1 MTNDFF
7 LFVKK
12 KLDMNKTKGFII
24 AGALGLLMIFIV
36 YVVIIVSRPVPLEIQ
51 GEVEAT
57 QIKVASKLVGRIDSL
72 AVKKGDEIGAG
83 MLLFTISSPE
93 LEAKFSQASAVRQ
106 AAGAQRD
113 KAFNGAQKEDIQA
126 AFNSWQTAL
135 AAAEFTKKTY
145 SRIQNLFQDG
155 VIPEQ
160 QKDEVETKMKAAV
173 ETEKAAHSLYEKAKN
188 GARLEDKDAAGA
200 LVLQADGV
208 ISEVNSY
215 LNERR
220 ITAPISGEIANVLA
234 ERGELIPA
242 GYPVVSIVD
251 LSDVWVTFNLREDL
265 LAAIQKGSLIP
276 ARFPALGMKEIMLKV
291 TYINVLGDFATW
303 NATKTRG
310 DFDMKTFEIHAVPVD
325 PTAGLRPGMSAIVNW
340 DRIRKGI

>member
-1 MTNDFF
+1 
-7 LFVKK
+7 
-12 KLDMNKTKGFII
+12 MNKTKGYLI

-36 YVVIIVSRPVPLEIQ
+36 YVAIIVSRPVPFEIQ

-57 QIKVASKLVGRIDSL
+57 QIKVASKLAGRIDSL

-93 LEAKFSQASAVRQ
+93 LEAKFSQVSAVRQ
-106 AAGAQRD
+106 AAGSQRD

-126 AFNSWQTAL
+126 AYNSWQMAL
-135 AAAEFTKKTY
+135 AAAEFAKKTY
-145 SRIQNLFQDG
+145 SRIQNLYEDG

-160 QKDEVETKMKAAV
+160 QKDEVETKMKAAG
-173 ETEKAAHSLYEKAKN
+173 ETEKAAHSLYEKARN
-188 GARLEDKDAAGA
+188 GSRFEDKNAAGA

-208 ISEVNSY
+208 ISEVSSY

-220 ITAPISGEIANVLA
+220 ITAPIRGEIANVLA

-242 GYPVVSIVD
+242 GYPVVTIVD

-291 TYINVLGDFATW
+291 IYINVLGDFATW

-310 DFDMKTFEIHAVPVD
+310 DFDMKTFEIHALPVNQ
-325 PTAGLRPGMSAIVNW
+325 TEGLRPGMSAIVNW
-340 DRIRKGI
+340 DRVQKRI

>member
-1 MTNDFF
+1 M
-7 LFVKK
+7 
-12 KLDMNKTKGFII
+12 
-24 AGALGLLMIFIV
+24 LLVFIV
-36 YVVIIVSRPVPLEIQ
+36 YAIVIVSLPVPLEIQ

-72 AVKKGDEIGAG
+72 LVRKGDEIVPG
-83 MLLFTISSPE
+83 MLLFTLSSPE

-113 KAFNGAQKEDIQA
+113 KAFNGAQKEDVQA
-126 AFNSWQTAL
+126 AFNNWQTAL
-135 AAAEFTKKTY
+135 AAAEYARKTFA
-145 SRIQNLFQDG
+145 RIQNLYKDG

-173 ETEKAAHSLYEKAKN
+173 ETEMAARSLYEKARN
-188 GARLEDKDAAGA
+188 GARYEDKDAAGA
-200 LVLQADGV
+200 LVLQAEGV
-208 ISEVNSY
+208 MSEVSSY

-220 ITAPISGEIANVLA
+220 ITAPVKGEVANVLA

-242 GYPVVSIVD
+242 GYPVVTLVD

-265 LAAIQKGSLIP
+265 LSAIQKGSIIP
-276 ARFPALGMKEIMLKV
+276 ARFPALGMKEIALRV
-291 TYINVLGDFATW
+291 TYINALGDFATW

-310 DFDMKTFEIHAVPVD
+310 DFDLKTFEIQAVPIEKIE
-325 PTAGLRPGMSAIVNW
+325 GLRPGMSAVVNW
-340 DRIRKGI
+340 DRVSKRK

>member
-1 MTNDFF
+1 
-7 LFVKK
+7 
-12 KLDMNKTKGFII
+12 MNKTKGIII
-24 AGALGLLMIFIV
+24 AGAFTLLSLFIIYAIV
-36 YVVIIVSRPVPLEIQ
+36 IVSRPVPLEIQ

-57 QIKVASKLVGRIDSL
+57 QIKVASKLVGRVDSL
-72 AVKKGDEIGAG
+72 IVKKGDEIVPG

-135 AAAEFTKKTY
+135 VSAEYARKTF
-145 SRIQNLFQDG
+145 SRIQNLYKEG

-160 QKDEVETKMKAAV
+160 QKDEVESKMKAAQ
-173 ETEKAAHSLYEKAKN
+173 EIEKAAHSLYEKARN
-188 GARLEDKDAAGA
+188 GARYEDKNAAGA

-208 ISEVNSY
+208 MDEVSSY
-215 LNERR
+215 LSERR
-220 ITAPISGEIANVLA
+220 IKAPIRGEVANVLA

-242 GYPVVSIVD
+242 GYPVVTLVD

-265 LAAIQKGSLIP
+265 LANIKKGSIIP
-276 ARFPALGMKEIMLKV
+276 ARFPALGMKEIALRV
-291 TYINVLGDFATW
+291 SYISAMGDFATW

-310 DFDMKTFEIHAVPVD
+310 DFDLKTFEVQAVPVGD
-325 PTAGLRPGMSAIVNW
+325 TDGLRPGMSAIVNW
-340 DRIRKGI
+340 DRVKNVGK